1 MSAHKKQHL
10 EKAKGLKA
18 TEAALRD
25 QFAMAALPA
34 LCHGT
39 VAEGACEDVATRAY
53 QVADAM
59 LIAREP
65 PPAPDES
72 VPVLETTK

>member
-10 EKAKGLKA
+10 EKAKSLKG

-59 LIAREP
+59 LTAREP
-65 PPAPDES
+65 PPEEDATQP
-72 VPVLETTK
+72 LTETKG